1 MKNQA
6 QKWDKRCSREKSM
19 KNRFLAPLLGP
30 RIDFWLILGTPR
42 AAKNSPK
49 GDHPWLWEGTII
61 DGSGLGSYL
70 VVTLGGS
77 VHFFRFCFHFWWI
90 LAPFWT
96 TLAQISLIL
105 AMCFVVCVCVSL
117 VFGTYSIL
125 LGCWVV
131 VLLGSW
137 VLGFLSCWVALF
149 LGCWVVG
156 WFGCLL
162 VVGLLGYWVVGLL
175 GWWVVGLL
183 GCWVGGMVD
192 CWIGLLD
199 RCCVGLLNPESTF
212 KKPPLTTK
220 CRKLSDHSKRT
231 SGARG
236 ALGATPRTRHGTFTT
251 IKQKPALRDRK
262 VSPPSQPGVVGLL
275 CCWVLGFL
283 DSWVVGLPCF
293 WVVGL
298 LSGLVVCLLLD
309 CWVVGLVGCWIVELD
324 CSVVVLL
331 VCCTVDL

>member
-6 QKWDKRCSREKSM
+6 QKWDKRCSREKSIN
-19 KNRFLAPLLGP
+19 NRFLAPLLGP

-49 GDHPWLWEGTII
+49 GDHPWLFASS
-61 DGSGLGSYL
+61 GSHLVAIWGPPSY
-70 VVTLGGS
+70 
-77 VHFFRFCFHFWWI
+77 FFRFCFHFCWI

-96 TLAQISLIL
+96 TLAQISSIL

-175 GWWVVGLL
+175 GWWVVEL
-183 GCWVGGMVD
+183 D
-192 CWIGLLD
+192 CWI
-199 RCCVGLLNPESTF
+199 VG
-212 KKPPLTTK
+212 
-220 CRKLSDHSKRT
+220 
-231 SGARG
+231 
-236 ALGATPRTRHGTFTT
+236 
-251 IKQKPALRDRK
+251 
-262 VSPPSQPGVVGLL
+262 
-275 CCWVLGFL
+275 
-283 DSWVVGLPCF
+283 
-293 WVVGL
+293 
-298 LSGLVVCLLLD
+298 
-309 CWVVGLVGCWIVELD
+309 
-324 CSVVVLL
+324 LL
-331 VCCTVDL
+331 VCCSVGLLVCCYFQKWWKRDAFGNIRPKEKSSLPPLWQRT